1 MRLLDRRDPRSVEK
15 RLRRHI
21 LARHERGETLRSI
34 ALDLGLDEKYASYLF
49 QRARRERN
57 GPAKP
62 RAVKLTQR
70 NETVLHLA
78 AHGRVPKDIAN
89 ETGIPLDDVCQILRE
104 QGLGHLVDPPQP
116 QYWADDDPDPE
127 CGDRVEGG
135 VPPAPL
141 PSLGEA
147 LPLPPNDQGQTTRG
161 ERQ

>member
-1 MRLLDRRDPRSVEK
+1 MRLLDRRDPRSDEK

-21 LARHERGETLRSI
+21 LARHERGETYRSI
-34 ALDLGLDEKYASYLF
+34 ALDLGIDERHVDYFVQK
-49 QRARRERN
+49 ARRERD

-70 NETVLHLA
+70 KEMVLHLA
-78 AHGRVPKDIAN
+78 AHGRVPKDIAH
-89 ETGIPLDDVCQILRE
+89 ETGIPLDDVCRILRE
-104 QGLGHLVDPPQP
+104 LGHGHLVDPPQP
-116 QYWADDDPDPE
+116 QYWADDDPDPD

-147 LPLPPNDQGQTTRG
+147 LPLPQDDQGQTTRG
-161 ERQ
+161 EKQ